1 MHHLICSFVAT
12 CDHFVSSPRISN
24 SFVDNIRLQALH
36 FPYATKLHLLSVRYV
51 ESAMLK
57 SSKSN
62 SRTFH
67 RGFTLVELLVVI
79 AIIGIL
85 VGLLLPAVQAAREA
99 ARRAQ
104 CMNNVRQLGLGVSNY
119 ESAFKRFPSG
129 WTDFR
134 KTTKPGWS
142 VSHSL
147 LPFIEQ
153 SNIANAIDANFP
165 IDAPANKPYLQT
177 VIPTFICPSDPLSST
192 FQIAEHEEGDHDH
205 EEEEGHGGHNVDEGP
220 KLFPI
225 AKCNYVGVF
234 GTLEIDEAPYAGD
247 GTFFGN
253 SRIRISELTDGV
265 SNTFI
270 YGERSSKLGGSLW
283 HGYISDAA
291 VAAARF
297 LGTTDH
303 VPNSREGHFDDF
315 SSYHTGGTHFVFG
328 DCSTR
333 FLSNSI
339 DLEVFQSLATRN
351 GGEVNKA
358 ID

>member
-1 MHHLICSFVAT
+1 MSI
-12 CDHFVSSPRISN
+12 
-24 SFVDNIRLQALH
+24 
-36 FPYATKLHLLSVRYV
+36 
-51 ESAMLK
+51 

-62 SRTFH
+62 SRSF
-67 RGFTLVELLVVI
+67 RQGFTLVELLVVI

-134 KTTKPGWS
+134 RTTKPGWC
-142 VSHSL
+142 VSHAL
-147 LPFIEQ
+147 LPFLEQ
-153 SNIANAIDANFP
+153 SNIANAIDDNFP
-165 IDAPANKPYLQT
+165 IDAPTNLPFLQT
-177 VIPTFICPSDPLSST
+177 VIPTFICPSDPLAST

-205 EEEEGHGGHNVDEGP
+205 EEEEEEGHGGHNVDEGH

-234 GTLEIDEAPYAGD
+234 GTLEIDVAPYAGD

-270 YGERSSKLGGSLW
+270 YGERSSKLGGSVW
-283 HGYISDAA
+283 HGYILDVSAP
-291 VAAARF
+291 AARF

-339 DLEVFQSLATRN
+339 ELEVFQAFATRN